1 LIGNVA
7 SNDDLFTVYQEA
19 SSIKITRPKLIPKQN
34 YSDTIYY
41 EEIVAKTKEFYPFW
55 SGGED
60 LITIHASLLFTD
72 IQFKEV
78 K

>member
-7 SNDDLFTVYQEA
+7 SNDDLFMVNHA
-19 SSIKITRPKLIPKQN
+19 SSIKITRPKFIPKEN
-34 YSDTIYY
+34 CSDSTYY
-41 EEIVAKTKEFYPFW
+41 EETFAKIKEFCPSW